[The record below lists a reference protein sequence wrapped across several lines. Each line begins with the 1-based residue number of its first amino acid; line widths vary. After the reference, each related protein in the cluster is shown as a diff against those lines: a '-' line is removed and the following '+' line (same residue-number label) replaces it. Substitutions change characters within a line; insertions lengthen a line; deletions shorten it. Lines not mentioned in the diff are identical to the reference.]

1 MAGAT
6 LSWRNQHAGVK
17 LATINKAV
25 DRMVGLARKVKDANH
40 DGEAQASELKTA
52 VGTRSPKLLKTM
64 EAIRSGSGFWARDAT
79 PGGNPNFSFNE
90 LIDDYKNFKGT
101 FRAMDANHDGKL
113 DAKELR
119 GANSKM
125 KQAVIEFVDP

>member
-17 LATINKAV
+17 LSSIKSAVDKMVTVAKKTKDLNNTGEAEKFELKKAV
-25 DRMVGLARKVKDANH
+25 GNNPR
-40 DGEAQASELKTA
+40 
-52 VGTRSPKLLKTM
+52 LLKVM
-64 EAIRSGSGFWARDAT
+64 ESIRSGSGFWARDAVS
-79 PGGNPNFSFNE
+79 GGNPYFSYNE
-90 LIDDYKNFKGT
+90 FLDNYRDMKAT
-101 FRAMDANHDGKL
+101 FTRMDADKNGKL

-125 KQAVIEFVDP
+125 KQAVIEYVDR